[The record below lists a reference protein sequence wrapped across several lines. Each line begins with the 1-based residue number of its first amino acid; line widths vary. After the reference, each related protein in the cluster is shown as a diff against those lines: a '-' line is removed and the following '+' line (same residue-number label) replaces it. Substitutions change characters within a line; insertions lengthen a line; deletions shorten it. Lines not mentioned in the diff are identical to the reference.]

1 MVVHIGKVNLGL
13 VAHVS
18 FDFHGGVVSLRK
30 RGYAV
35 HIVSSKTVDKGL
47 DGLESTFVED
57 QVTLKNMDC
66 RGKGRTFEPWRSWIP
81 RMNNLRRRTLVMVG
95 LIKTLCSSERI
106 LL

>member
-1 MVVHIGKVNLGL
+1 MVVHIGEVNLGL

-18 FDFHGGVVSLRK
+18 FDFHGGVVPLRK

-35 HIVSSKTVDKGL
+35 HIVSSKTVNKGL

-66 RGKGRTFEPWRSWIP
+66 RGKGRT
-81 RMNNLRRRTLVMVG
+81 L
-95 LIKTLCSSERI
+95 
-106 LL
+106 